1 MLNNEPLASIA
12 DVLRIGN
19 EDALD
24 YYERLEQ
31 RVNTVEPEIQS
42 LIAEENR
49 WGRLNREVEELI
61 EKYENPA
68 RRPPLFGVPIGVKD
82 IFHVD
87 GMLTR
92 AGSEVPPEVLT
103 GSEAAVVSTL
113 RKKGALILGKTVTTE
128 FAHFEPGPT
137 RNPHDLSRTPGGSS
151 SGSAAAV
158 AAGICPA
165 ALGTQTIGSIIRP
178 ASFCGIVGFKPSF
191 SRISTDG
198 VIPVSE
204 SVDHVG
210 FFTQDTAGASLM
222 ASILCQNWQQ
232 MPTPV
237 KKPRIGVP
245 DGPYIEQASQVA
257 IDAFEAQLNILS
269 EEGYDILRV
278 SMFDDIEHINK
289 LHKRLVAADAAVN
302 HADWYQD
309 YGDLYA
315 EETKNLVESG
325 KNTTIEE
332 VTESKQSQQRLRSR
346 VSDIMNKNNIDLWV
360 SPAAPG
366 PAPKGIDTTGDPI
379 MNLPWTNMGLP
390 TITIPAQKT
399 DNGLPLGIQ
408 CTGRFNADEDVIRWS
423 HQLSE
428 VLPE

>member
-1 MLNNEPLASIA
+1 MLNNEPLAGIA
-12 DVLRIGN
+12 DALRIGN
-19 EDALD
+19 EDVLD

-42 LIAEENR
+42 LIAEEHR
-49 WGRLNREVEELI
+49 WDRLNREVEELI

-68 RRPPLFGVPIGVKD
+68 YRPPLFGVPIGVKD

-137 RNPHDLSRTPGGSS
+137 RNPHDPSRTPGGSS

-191 SRISTDG
+191 GRISTDG
-198 VIPVSE
+198 VIPVSK

-210 FFTQDTAGASLM
+210 FFTQDTSGASLM

-237 KKPRIGVP
+237 KKPKIGVP

-257 IDAFEAQLNILS
+257 IDAFEAQLNILN

-289 LHKRLVAADAAVN
+289 LHKRLVAADAAVT

-332 VTESKQSQQRLRSR
+332 VIESKQSQQRLYSR
-346 VSDIMNKNNIDLWV
+346 VSDIMDKNNIDLWV

-408 CTGRFNADEDVIRWS
+408 CAGRFNADEDVIRWS